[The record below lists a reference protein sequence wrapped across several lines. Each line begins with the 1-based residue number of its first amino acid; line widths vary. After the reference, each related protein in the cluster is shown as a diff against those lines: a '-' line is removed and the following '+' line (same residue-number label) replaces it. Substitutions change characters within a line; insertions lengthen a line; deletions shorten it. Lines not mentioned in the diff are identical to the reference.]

1 MIDNEPT
8 NESAAEKIHNER
20 EVLNIFEEIIGGD
33 YEITKSVEDEAGLSA
48 LEVIAVDETGEK
60 VGYNYRRTDFQGE
73 TIIDVVF
80 YDGDTPCGGYDLK
93 EYKGGAWVEQK

>member
-48 LEVIAVDETGEK
+48 LEVIAIDETGEK
-60 VGYNYRRTDFQGE
+60 VGYDYRRTDFQGE

-93 EYKGGAWVEQK
+93 EYKGGGMG